1 MFGIPAPTGNTIP
14 TMSRRSLLRVGNLTL
29 GGLSLAQVLQLRNAA
44 AEDNI
49 RPAKSVILL
58 WMAGGPSHI
67 DMVDLKPEA
76 TAEIRG
82 PFQPIATTLSGL
94 EVCDLMP
101 GHAKVAKHLT
111 VIRSLTHS
119 FSVHDDAQHLVQ
131 TGYAQLNARQSGQR
145 HPCQASVMSYFR
157 RNAASG
163 MPDYVCVPED
173 YRTHAGFYQTAAF
186 LSARHNALNSG
197 GDPGLGNYRPPEFAL
212 PAAVTVSRFQDR
224 RALSQ
229 SFDLMRQRVGDLP
242 FLQDEDDIQQQAV
255 ELITG
260 ANARAAFD
268 LSLEPDSLKDRYG
281 RHAWGQQT
289 LQARRLIEAGVGFV
303 TVNLYEKDVDWWDDH
318 YNIEQNLRKRLPVFD
333 QAFAALVEDL
343 EERGLLD
350 DILVVACGE
359 FGRAPRIDSGAG
371 RGHWPKAMHAVLSGG
386 GIRTGQIIGAT
397 TRDGGE
403 PSDRPLTPGDL
414 LASIYKLVGIDPFTT
429 IPDRQNRPVPLLQQ
443 GTPIRE
449 LFAL

>member
-1 MFGIPAPTGNTIP
+1 M
-14 TMSRRSLLRVGNLTL
+14 
-29 GGLSLAQVLQLRNAA
+29 
-44 AEDNI
+44 
-49 RPAKSVILL
+49 
-58 WMAGGPSHI
+58 
-67 DMVDLKPEA
+67 
-76 TAEIRG
+76 
-82 PFQPIATTLSGL
+82 
-94 EVCDLMP
+94 
-101 GHAKVAKHLT
+101 
-111 VIRSLTHS
+111 
-119 FSVHDDAQHLVQ
+119 
-131 TGYAQLNARQSGQR
+131 
-145 HPCQASVMSYFR
+145 
-157 RNAASG
+157 
-163 MPDYVCVPED
+163 
-173 YRTHAGFYQTAAF
+173 
-186 LSARHNALNSG
+186 
-197 GDPGLGNYRPPEFAL
+197 
-212 PAAVTVSRFQDR
+212 
-224 RALSQ
+224 
-229 SFDLMRQRVGDLP
+229 
-242 FLQDEDDIQQQAV
+242 
-255 ELITG
+255 
-260 ANARAAFD
+260 
-268 LSLEPDSLKDRYG
+268 
-281 RHAWGQQT
+281 
-289 LQARRLIEAGVGFV
+289 

-350 DILVVACGE
+350 DVLVVACGE